1 MDDVRGFAIVVII
14 DGDDD
19 NDEVDDDDVV
29 VVVFIV
35 VVDDDNDEVFKW
47 RCSTVELLLA
57 VCTTPFVVA
66 MRAELSI
73 DANKNVWICAVLII
87 SLARRFEIPE
97 SRFNTFPRK
106 TRYDQSG

>member
-1 MDDVRGFAIVVII
+1 MDDVRGFAIVVFI

-29 VVVFIV
+29 VVFIA

-73 DANKNVWICAVLII
+73 DANKNDWICVVLIM
-87 SLARRFEIPE
+87 SLARRFQMLD
-97 SRFNTFPRK
+97 SRFNSFPRK